1 MRFTDQQIR
10 RMADHLLSALGER
23 GGATLKA
30 ERGVVLSRVEEII
43 RAELAKEQALDN
55 EVHELMESRLGKAP
69 ADVDRQKLFLMIKK
83 KLAEERGIPL

>member
-10 RMADHLLSALGER
+10 RMADHLLSALVDR

-30 ERGVVLSRVEEII
+30 GRGVVLARVEEII
-43 RAELAKEQALDN
+43 RAELAKEQELDK
-55 EVHELMESRLGKAP
+55 EVLELMESQLRKAP
-69 ADVDRQKLFLMIKK
+69 ADIDRQKLFMMIKK

>member
-10 RMADHLLSALGER
+10 RMADHLLSALVDR

-30 ERGVVLSRVEEII
+30 GRGVVLARVEEII
-43 RAELAKEQALDN
+43 RAELAKEQALDK
-55 EVHELMESRLGKAP
+55 EVLELMESQLRKAP
-69 ADVDRQKLFLMIKK
+69 ADIDRQKLFMMIKK

>member
-10 RMADHLLSALGER
+10 RMADHLLSALVDR

-30 ERGVVLSRVEEII
+30 GRGVVLARVEEII
-43 RAELAKEQALDN
+43 RVEMTKEQELDK
-55 EVHELMESRLGKAP
+55 EVLELMESQLRKAP
-69 ADVDRQKLFLMIKK
+69 ADIDRQKLFMMIKK

>member
-10 RMADHLLSALGER
+10 RMADHLLSALIDR

-30 ERGVVLSRVEEII
+30 ERGGVLACMEEIV
-43 RAELAKEQALDN
+43 RAELAKEQELDK
-55 EVHELMESRLGKAP
+55 EVLGLMENQLRKAP